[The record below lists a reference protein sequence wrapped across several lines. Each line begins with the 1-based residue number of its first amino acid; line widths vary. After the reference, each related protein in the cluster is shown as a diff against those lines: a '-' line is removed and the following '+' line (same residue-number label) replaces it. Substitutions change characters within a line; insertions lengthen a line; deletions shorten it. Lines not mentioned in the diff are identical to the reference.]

1 MRHSSYGYLK
11 ASDPFS
17 EWYKNRVKLES
28 GHLCRDKKHVSVCR
42 NLPVHT
48 QKSWNSNSV
57 RKCCFRRGFPYISKL
72 LCNYTGWIHTNR
84 ERSELER
91 DSKEESKWE
100 QRERKDSHRSQ
111 VWTLM
116 VKKKQ
121 TATLLKRK
129 SWRFSKHIATVTNRG
144 QRHLNRFSHRCF
156 FPTVR
161 TQMEPHTGISLLRHY
176 MSVRF
181 MYLFIFI
188 AQKHLLK
195 SFIIHMLSSPW
206 MLT

>member
-161 TQMEPHTGISLLRHY
+161 TQMEPHFFAVTLHVSEVYVFI
-176 MSVRF
+176 
-181 MYLFIFI
+181 LFL
-188 AQKHLLK
+188 LLK
-195 SFIIHMLSSPW
+195 SIFWKASLFTCY
-206 MLT
+206 LVRGC

>member
-1 MRHSSYGYLK
+1 MVILK
-11 ASDPFS
+11 SLTPF
-17 EWYKNRVKLES
+17 LS
-28 GHLCRDKKHVSVCR
+28 GIRTGSNW
-42 NLPVHT
+42 NLDIYVETKSTFQYVEICPCTHK
-48 QKSWNSNSV
+48 KSWNSNSV

-161 TQMEPHTGISLLRHY
+161 TQMEPHTGISLLWHY

-181 MYLFIFI
+181 MYFFIFL
-188 AQKHLLK
+188 LLK
-195 SFIIHMLSSPW
+195 SIFWKASLFTCY
-206 MLT
+206 LVRGC

>member
-11 ASDPFS
+11 ESDPFS
-17 EWYKNRVKLES
+17 ERYKNRVKLES
-28 GHLCRDKKHVSVCR
+28 GHLCRDKKQVSVCR
-42 NLPVHT
+42 NLPMHT

-116 VKKKQ
+116 VDYCEKE
-121 TATLLKRK
+121 TATLLKRE

-161 TQMEPHTGISLLRHY
+161 TQMEPHTGISLLWHY

-181 MYLFIFI
+181 MYLFIFYCSKVSF
-188 AQKHLLK
+188 QKLHYSHLV
-195 SFIIHMLSSPW
+195 HGC
-206 MLT
+206 

>member
-28 GHLCRDKKHVSVCR
+28 GHLCRDKKHISVCR

-156 FPTVR
+156 FPHCENPDGASFLCCDT
-161 TQMEPHTGISLLRHY
+161 TCQWGLCI
-176 MSVRF
+176 
-181 MYLFIFI
+181 YLFL
-188 AQKHLLK
+188 LLK
-195 SFIIHMLSSPW
+195 SIFWKASLFTCY
-206 MLT
+206 LVRGC